1 MKMNRKRFS
10 ADSYAGLVRPLSSVA
25 ALAGLT
31 AAFIGLF
38 PSQERLNAL
47 SRQSEHDALS
57 MAYLQLLLRTHPDDE
72 ALRSAVAHSLAG
84 AGKWDEARSTF
95 RAALGDSGE
104 SGRRMRLQA
113 LELELFILQQLPK
126 DSPQRGAVMGH
137 ITAQIEDLR
146 REPLEQTAWVR
157 LAEISLAVTLPGTAA
172 QIYHQLAAKAQDP
185 ARRQRWLALAAT
197 HYLASNAPER
207 AAPIY
212 EEAARSVVEDRPS
225 DKEYT
230 LLAQDAYLAAD
241 KKYTLLALDA
251 YLAANQGAQ
260 ALRLVNASAPRL
272 GGDADFLQRGVA
284 VALGQN
290 DVAAAQQ
297 LGRQLVALRPDD
309 VAVLTRQIEL
319 ELAVKDTQAA
329 LPLAVRL
336 VALEPGQPAHRVQL
350 ARLAEWSAR
359 PDLALEQWVFLARA
373 APDSEAMDNAL
384 RLALGLQKDRLWLE
398 LAARAVQKRPLK
410 PQESD
415 ALAALLVRDVAA
427 APLIA
432 FLSEYRKHYAL
443 QPSQAEALVNAL
455 AQQGDTQAALDVWTA
470 MTPRIGPLEAARRQ
484 AALLVRL
491 DRPQEAWATL
501 QAVRLLAGPGDSV
514 YWQAVGDLAWSLE
527 AKSEALPA
535 YRRVWEAGSFNVLA
549 MERLIQL
556 YNASAQPRQAIAIGQ
571 QGYLRLGESRW
582 LLLALDAASQASL
595 WQEQRDLLR
604 LAKKDETK
612 FAKNEMYWLLEAQL
626 ASHDANKPRTR
637 SAYQHAL
644 ALNPAA
650 VSTRVQLLWFE
661 MDGGNLQ
668 QLDSHL
674 RQWQADAQANPAY
687 WAVYAAAL
695 LSLKKPQESLV
706 WFERQARAQP
716 DDALWG
722 LQHAHALEESGQAS
736 AARRLRA
743 SLLPRLKEQISP
755 ADQRTQSTDK
765 GLLLTYASIVRDS
778 EGAAASDRV
787 LQQMLLHGHDDAEIY
802 QQLVASS
809 LSQEKFDQAL
819 DWLQRAQAA
828 HHRLPAYQ
836 SLAVAMAQGDRP
848 ALEQLLQQRSQ
859 ELSLADHVTAL
870 RQLGQ
875 RYLALSLTEKSLFDA
890 DDESAGRLRQ
900 HRDQLRAQLASRIEA
915 GYERRNLTELNI
927 ARSEVAASLALDS
940 GRATLRLAHNRLQSD
955 GATLKAVNGMNEND
969 LSVVFETDW
978 GKDPLR
984 FTLGRNQRAD
994 QSLTYGR
1001 LEWTHALDP
1010 HLNAHLDVSLK
1021 GLTEE
1026 TSALRAFGS
1035 KDKVSIGLSGKPGE
1049 ATYARMALAGQ
1060 RFQTRSGD
1068 TLGHGY
1074 RLEGE
1079 FGGTTFKAAPAW
1091 QLRLSGSTEKN
1102 RLADRLPPTLATALQ
1117 LPPSALESVLASRFS
1132 TLGVGATYR
1141 YGSAPEAQDAPRRV
1155 QGIVDGWVGRQW
1167 PAKELAYSLRAG
1179 VTLPVRSAGQFR
1191 LEGFYTNVQ
1200 GGVST
1205 QANRGVSLWYRQD
1218 F

>member
-1 MKMNRKRFS
+1 MNKKRFS

-25 ALAGLT
+25 ALVGLV

-72 ALRSAVAHSLAG
+72 ALRSAVAHNLAR
-84 AGKWDEARSTF
+84 AGKWDEARSTLS
-95 RAALGDSGE
+95 AALGESGE
-104 SGRRMRLQA
+104 SGQRLRLQA

-126 DSPQRGAVMGH
+126 DSAQRGAVMGR
-137 ITAQIEDLR
+137 ITAQIEGLR
-146 REPLEQTAWVR
+146 REPLAQAAWVR
-157 LAEISLAVTLPGTAA
+157 LAEISLAVTLPATAA
-172 QIYHQLAAKAQDP
+172 QIYHQLAAKAQEP
-185 ARRQRWLALAAT
+185 PQRQHWLALAAT

-212 EEAARSVVEDRPS
+212 EEAALSAVDDPPGN
-225 DKEYT
+225 
-230 LLAQDAYLAAD
+230 Q
-241 KKYTLLALDA
+241 KYTLLALDA

-260 ALRLVNASAPRL
+260 ALRLVNAAAPRL

-284 VALGQN
+284 VALAQS
-290 DVAAAQQ
+290 DVAAARQ
-297 LGRQLVALRPDD
+297 LGRQLLALRPDD
-309 VAVLTRQIEL
+309 VAALARQIGL
-319 ELAVKDTQAA
+319 ELALKDTQAA
-329 LPLAVRL
+329 LPLALRL
-336 VALEPGQPAHRVQL
+336 VTLEPGQPAHRVQL
-350 ARLAEWSAR
+350 AHLAEWSNK
-359 PDLALEQWVFLARA
+359 PELALEQWVFLARA
-373 APDSEAMDNAL
+373 APESEAMDNAL
-384 RLALGLQKDRLWLE
+384 RLALGLQKDPLWLE

-410 PQESD
+410 PLESD
-415 ALAALLVRDVAA
+415 ALAALLARETAA

-432 FLSEYRKHYAL
+432 FLNAYRKRYAL
-443 QPSQAEALVNAL
+443 QPSQAQALVNAL
-455 AQQGDTQAALDVWTA
+455 VRQGDAQAALAVWPGLTSQ
-470 MTPRIGPLEAARRQ
+470 IGPVEAARRQ
-484 AALLVRL
+484 AALLVQL
-491 DRPQEAWATL
+491 NQPQQAWAAL
-501 QAVRLLAGPGDSV
+501 QAVRQLAGPGETA
-514 YWQAVGDLAWSLE
+514 YWQIFGDLAWSRE
-527 AKSEALPA
+527 EKSEALAA
-535 YRRVWEAGSFNVLA
+535 YRRVWDAGDFNALA
-549 MERLIQL
+549 MERLIQM
-556 YNASAQPRQAIAIGQ
+556 YNTNAQPQQAIAIGQ
-571 QGYLRLGESRW
+571 QGYQRLGEARW

-595 WQEQRDLLR
+595 WQAQRDLLR
-604 LAKKDETK
+604 LAKKDEAK
-612 FAKNEMYWLLEAQL
+612 FAKSEMYWQL
-626 ASHDANKPRTR
+626 QAHLAIHDADKPRAR
-637 SAYQHAL
+637 SAYQRAL

-650 VSTRVQLLWFE
+650 VATRVRLLWFE
-661 MDGGNLQ
+661 MDSGNPQ

-674 RQWQADAQANPAY
+674 RQWQADAQADPAY
-687 WAVYAAAL
+687 WAVYAVAL
-695 LSLKKPQESLV
+695 LQLKKPQESLV

-716 DDALWG
+716 NDALWG
-722 LQHAHALEESGQAS
+722 LQHAQALEGAGQSS
-736 AARRLRA
+736 AARRLRG
-743 SLLPRLKEQISP
+743 SLLPRLKEKIGP
-755 ADQRTQSTDK
+755 ADQISKSADK
-765 GLLLTYASIVRDS
+765 GLLLSYAAIVRDF

-787 LQQMLLHGHDDAEIY
+787 LQQMLLRGHDDAEVY

-809 LSQEKFDQAL
+809 LSQEKFDQAQ

-848 ALEQLLQQRSQ
+848 ALEQLLKERSQ
-859 ELSLADHVTAL
+859 ELSPADHVTAL

-875 RYLALSLTEKSLFDA
+875 RYLALSLTEKSLLDA

-915 GYERRNLTELNI
+915 GYERRNLSDLNI
-927 ARSEVAASLALDS
+927 ARSEVAASVALDS
-940 GRATLRLAHNRLQSD
+940 GRATLRLARNRLQSD
-955 GATLKAVNGMNEND
+955 GLFLNAVNGLNESD
-969 LSVVFETDW
+969 LSVQFETDG

-984 FTLGRNQRAD
+984 LTLGRNQRAD

-1001 LEWTHALDP
+1001 FEWTHALGQN
-1010 HLNAHLDVSLK
+1010 LNAHLEVSLN

-1035 KDKVSIGLSGKPGE
+1035 KDKVSIGLSGKPGA

-1068 TLGHGY
+1068 ALGHGY

-1079 FGGTTFKAAPAW
+1079 FGGMPFKLAPNW

-1102 RLADRLPPTLATALQ
+1102 RLADRLPPALATALQ

-1141 YGSAPEAQDAPRRV
+1141 YGSAPEAPGAPRRV
-1155 QGIVDGWVGRQW
+1155 QGVVDGWVGRQW
-1167 PAKELAYSLRAG
+1167 PANELAYSLRAG

-1205 QANRGVSLWYRQD
+1205 QANRGVSLLYRQE